1 MHTVANGLF
10 ESTIRQGKVQGMMMN
25 QTSGQISR
33 FDSTAPDVGR
43 RHSLPTTAQLL
54 TEGGDARIELDAL
67 TGLNKYGCAPLPD
80 PGMIALGSSTA
91 SIVSPRGF
99 AAAENLRTRLLHS
112 PVDSDYALY
121 AKELN
126 RTRRDL
132 LSLCDISEGAGV
144 DVVFAAS
151 GTDIHLIAAQAFSS
165 GEKLQPL
172 VIMVEANETGSGV
185 AAALAGRHFSSH
197 SALGDSVISGA
208 DIKQAA
214 AIEVVSVA
222 LRDANGMARTD
233 AAVDADFVAL
243 ASPAAEAGRRVLL
256 ILIDGSK
263 TGTIAP
269 STDCVLK
276 LQQRYAGRI
285 DVMVDACQFRIAAA
299 TLHAYL
305 QRDFMVAVTGSKFAT
320 GPTFSGALLIPPLC
334 ARRMRRHPI
343 PSALQAYSSRADWP
357 LDWEAASALNPVANF
372 GMLLRWEAA
381 LAEMRAFRALS
392 DEQISGFLA
401 AFASAVQNKLRTSAL
416 LDPLP
421 LPSLDRSGLTS
432 SAGWDHL
439 PSIHPFLLFY
449 PNSAKGR
456 SALDREQTLRVYQLL
471 QADLST
477 RKALSTDESTTQLMS
492 MRCQVGQPVACG
504 HRDGVPVSALRICA
518 SMRMITQACASEGR
532 ESAAVIAQAVSA
544 ITKAE
549 IIARSLQKI

>member
-1 MHTVANGLF
+1 
-10 ESTIRQGKVQGMMMN
+10 MMN
-25 QTSGQISR
+25 QASGNRSR
-33 FDSTAPDVGR
+33 IDLIVPDAGR
-43 RHSLPTTAQLL
+43 RLSLPTTAQLL

-80 PGMIALGSSTA
+80 PAMIALGSSTA

-99 AAAENLRTRLLHS
+99 AAAEHLRTRLVHS
-112 PVDSDYALY
+112 SIESDYALY
-121 AKELN
+121 AAELN

-197 SALGDSVISGA
+197 SALGESVTSGA
-208 DIKQAA
+208 NISHAA

-222 LRDANGMARTD
+222 LRDANGMARSD

-243 ASPAAEAGRRVLL
+243 ASHAAEAGRRVLL

-263 TGTIAP
+263 TGAIAP
-269 STDCVLK
+269 STDCVLA

-285 DVMVDACQFRIAAA
+285 DVMVDACQFRIAPS

-343 PSALQAYSSRADWP
+343 PTALRAYSSRADWP
-357 LDWEAASALNPVANF
+357 LDWDAAGALNQVANF

-381 LAEMRAFRALS
+381 LEEMRAFRALS
-392 DEQISGFLA
+392 DEQITGFLA
-401 AFASAVQNKLRTSAL
+401 AFGNAVQDKLRNSAL

-421 LPSLDRSGLTS
+421 LSSLDRGGLTN
-432 SAGWDHL
+432 SASWDHL

-449 PNSAKGR
+449 PNTAKGR
-456 SALDREQTLRVYQLL
+456 SALDRDQTLRVYQLL

-477 RKALSTDESTTQLMS
+477 RKALSIDESTAQLMK
-492 MRCQVGQPVACG
+492 MRCQLGQPVACG

-518 SMRMITQACASEGR
+518 SMRMITQACDYDGR
-532 ESAAVIAQAVSA
+532 DFAAVISQAVST
-544 ITKAE
+544 ITKIE

>member
-1 MHTVANGLF
+1 MMKQTL
-10 ESTIRQGKVQGMMMN
+10 GKK
-25 QTSGQISR
+25 SR
-33 FDSTAPDVGR
+33 VDLTALDVGR
-43 RHSLPTTAQLL
+43 SETLPTTAQLL

-80 PGMIALGSSTA
+80 PAMIALGSSTA

-99 AAAENLRTRLLHS
+99 TAAEHLRTQLLHS
-112 PVDSDYALY
+112 PIDSDYALY
-121 AKELN
+121 ARELN
-126 RTRRDL
+126 RTRREL
-132 LSLCDISEGAGV
+132 LSLCEISEGAGV

-165 GEKLQPL
+165 GENVQPL

-197 SALGDSVISGA
+197 SALGESVTSGA

-222 LRDANGMARTD
+222 LRDANGMARSD
-233 AAVDADFVAL
+233 AAIDADFVAL
-243 ASPAAEAGRRVLL
+243 ASPAAEIGRRVLL

-263 TGTIAP
+263 TGAIAP

-285 DVMVDACQFRIAAA
+285 DVMVDACQFRIAPS

-343 PSALQAYSSRADWP
+343 PAALRAYSSRADWP
-357 LDWEAASALNPVANF
+357 LDWEAASALNQVANF

-392 DEQISGFLA
+392 DGQIAGFLT
-401 AFASAVQNKLRTSAL
+401 AFASAVQEKLRTSAL

-421 LPSLDRSGLTS
+421 LPSLDRGGLTS
-432 SAGWDHL
+432 STSWDHL

-456 SALDREQTLRVYQLL
+456 SALDRDQTLRVYQLA

-477 RKALSTDESTTQLMS
+477 RKSLSIDDSTTQLMK
-492 MRCQVGQPVACG
+492 MRCQLGQPVACG

-518 SMRMITQACASEGR
+518 SMRMITQACADDGR
-532 ESAAVIAQAVSA
+532 DFAATIEQAISA
-544 ITKAE
+544 ISKVE

>member
-1 MHTVANGLF
+1 
-10 ESTIRQGKVQGMMMN
+10 MN
-25 QTSGQISR
+25 NKKI
-33 FDSTAPDVGR
+33 AH
-43 RHSLPTTAQLL
+43 HSLPIQGRTALPSTAQLL
-54 TEGGDARIELDAL
+54 TEGGDARIELDAI

-91 SIVSPRGF
+91 SIISPRSF
-99 AAAENLRTRLLHS
+99 AAADTLRQRLQGATS
-112 PVDSDYALY
+112 DSDYATY

-126 RTRRDL
+126 RTRREL
-132 LSLCDISEGAGV
+132 LSLCAISEGAGV

-185 AAALAGRHFSSH
+185 AAALAGRHFSSQ
-197 SALGDSVISGA
+197 SALGESVVSGTN
-208 DIKQAA
+208 IKHAA

-233 AAVDADFVAL
+233 EAVDADFVAL
-243 ASPAAEAGRRVLL
+243 TSHAADAGRRVLL

-269 STDCVLK
+269 TTDCVLK

-285 DVMVDACQFRIAAA
+285 DVMVDACQFRIAPA
-299 TLHAYL
+299 TVNAYL
-305 QRDFMVAVTGSKFAT
+305 QRDFMVALTGSKFAT
-320 GPTFSGALLIPPLC
+320 GPTFCGALLIPPLC

-343 PSALQAYSSRADWP
+343 PPALRAYSSRADWP
-357 LDWEAASALNPVANF
+357 LDWESAVALKQNANF

-381 LAEMRAFRALS
+381 LAEFRAFSALS
-392 DEQISGFLA
+392 NQQIAGFLS
-401 AFASAVQNKLRTSAL
+401 AFGDAVQDKLRSSATF
-416 LDPLP
+416 DAMP
-421 LPSLDRSGLTS
+421 LPSLERSFMNQDG
-432 SAGWDHL
+432 GWDHI

-449 PNSAKGR
+449 PNPAKGR

-477 RKALSTDESTTQLMS
+477 RNMFGGDKASSHLAAL
-492 MRCQVGQPVACG
+492 RCQLGQPVACG
-504 HRDGVPVSALRICA
+504 HRDGVPVSALRVCA
-518 SMRMITQACASEGR
+518 SMRMIVQACTDGGR
-532 ESAAVIAQAVSA
+532 EAGLLIEQATS
-544 ITKAE
+544 
-549 IIARSLQKI
+549 SLEKTELLANSFAKTQ